1 MLAMCLQ
8 AAFFTGS
15 GEKSIGR
22 PSSSVD
28 APLQRALAGGV
39 HPSSRIKLRGNVN
52 VAVRPVGEIR
62 YRPASAQERR
72 TPRGPNFA
80 GSWGSQGSQAPPLRS
95 DGMVE
100 VEQPTIYTA
109 FDLCL
114 HECQFERV
122 QV

>member
-39 HPSSRIKLRGNVN
+39 HPSSRIKLQALDEKAHRFSCGMN
-52 VAVRPVGEIR
+52 
-62 YRPASAQERR
+62 R
-72 TPRGPNFA
+72 T
-80 GSWGSQGSQAPPLRS
+80 S
-95 DGMVE
+95 
-100 VEQPTIYTA
+100 
-109 FDLCL
+109 
-114 HECQFERV
+114 
-122 QV
+122 